1 MLASRRARGGDVATL
16 EAGRM
21 FVDSR
26 DGARRYF
33 LEVWRKLVARAPL
46 SPLDSIVAGVL
57 ERHPEYHE
65 LLRDGERVLTQEFG
79 RDEPEHNPFL
89 HMGLHVALAEQVGAD
104 RPPGVRAI
112 HARLC
117 AQGDPHAAEHRM
129 IECLAEALWQAQRSG
144 TLPDEQAYLAALGR
158 LT

>member
-1 MLASRRARGGDVATL
+1 
-16 EAGRM
+16 M

-33 LEVWRKLVARAPL
+33 LDVWRKLKARTPL
-46 SPLDSIVAGVL
+46 SPLEAMIAGVL
-57 ERHPEYHE
+57 ERHPEYHD
-65 LLRDGERVLTQEFG
+65 LLGDGERVLARDFG

-89 HMGLHVALAEQVGAD
+89 HLGLHVALAEQVGAD
-104 RPPGVRAI
+104 RPSGVRAV
-112 HARLC
+112 HDRLC

-129 IECLAEALWQAQRSG
+129 IECLAETLWQAQRSG
-144 TLPDEQAYLAALGR
+144 GMPDEVAYLAALAR

>member
-1 MLASRRARGGDVATL
+1 
-16 EAGRM
+16 M

-33 LEVWRKLVARAPL
+33 LEVWRKLAERAPL
-46 SPLDSIVAGVL
+46 SPLEAIIAGVL

-79 RDEPEHNPFL
+79 HDEPAHNPFL
-89 HMGLHVALAEQVGAD
+89 HLGLHVALAEQIGAD
-104 RPPGVRAI
+104 RPPGIAAV

-117 AQGDPHAAEHRM
+117 AQGEAHAAEHRM

-144 TLPDEQAYLAALGR
+144 RMPDEAAYLRAVER
-158 LT
+158 LS

>member
-1 MLASRRARGGDVATL
+1 
-16 EAGRM
+16 M

-26 DGARRYF
+26 DGARKVF
-33 LEVWRKLVARAPL
+33 LEVWRKLEERAPL
-46 SPLDSIVAGVL
+46 SPLEGLIAGVI

-79 RDEPEHNPFL
+79 RDEPAHNPFL

-104 RPPGVRAI
+104 RPPGMREH

-117 AQGDPHAAEHRM
+117 LAGDAHANEHRM
-129 IECLAEALWQAQRSG
+129 IECLAEALWQAQRAG
-144 TLPDEQAYLAALGR
+144 RMPDETAYLAALAR
-158 LT
+158 LS

>member
-1 MLASRRARGGDVATL
+1 
-16 EAGRM
+16 M

-33 LEVWRKLVARAPL
+33 LEVWRKLNTRVPL
-46 SPLDSIVAGVL
+46 TPLEAIIAGVL
-57 ERHPEYHE
+57 ERHTEYHA
-65 LLRDGERVLTQEFG
+65 LLRDEDAVVGREFG
-79 RDEPEHNPFL
+79 RDEAAHNPFL
-89 HMGLHVALAEQVGAD
+89 HLGLHVALAEQVTAD

-117 AQGDPHAAEHRM
+117 AEGDVHAAEHRM

-144 TLPDEQAYLAALGR
+144 QLPDEQAYLAALGR
-158 LT
+158 LA